1 MLAVARGLMAEP
13 EILMFDELSLGLAPF
28 LVLSLFEVLRA
39 LKSEGLTML
48 LVEQNV
54 QMALAVSD
62 YAYVLADGRVE
73 LDGPSREVAQNEHV
87 RKAYLGI

>member
-1 MLAVARGLMAEP
+1 
-13 EILMFDELSLGLAPF
+13 
-28 LVLSLFEVLRA
+28 
-39 LKSEGLTML
+39 ML

-62 YAYVLADGRVE
+62 YAYVMNTGRIEIEGEAKKVRQME
-73 LDGPSREVAQNEHV
+73 NV

>member
-1 MLAVARGLMAEP
+1 
-13 EILMFDELSLGLAPF
+13 
-28 LVLSLFEVLRA
+28 
-39 LKSEGLTML
+39 ML

-62 YAYVLADGRVE
+62 HAYVLADGRVE

-87 RKAYLGI
+87 RAAYLGI